1 MSNSA
6 FVKGEE
12 GTKAFLTGAAGHPC
26 LPKTLAETA
35 AGKQPRSQQH
45 YYQIN
50 SQGKGKD
57 RWTREILV

>member
-1 MSNSA
+1 MANSA

-12 GTKAFLTGAAGHPC
+12 GTKAFLTGAAGDPC

-35 AGKQPRSQQH
+35 AVSEPCSRQH
-45 YYQIN
+45 SYQIN

-57 RWTREILV
+57 RWTRGILV